1 MEESMKRQERR
12 MIKAQVKKIFSSGVI
27 QLPVASLDDECLGD
41 INMDTSDNTSD
52 TSERDEMSDMPCE
65 NSFSENDFLS
75 GSEEDLSFID
85 EDVIFNQDLTS
96 WVNHYRPSREAI
108 NDLLKILSKRGLPV
122 PKDSRTLLKSPREV
136 SVVSKCG
143 GTYSYL
149 GIKAGILEALKHTN
163 QDEDN
168 LFLDINIDGVPLTKS
183 SNSQLWPILGSINN
197 SDFVFVIA
205 VFHSFSKPSCVNDY
219 LNDFIVEAK
228 QLIKDG
234 LNYNDR
240 YFTFSIRS
248 FICDSPARSF
258 LKCIIGH
265 AGYNSC
271 ERCCIHGTRVQ
282 NRTVFNECTF
292 KESLRDGEKFQNCEY
307 LGDHQ
312 KEISPLVD
320 LGINCV
326 RQFPLDYMH
335 LVLLGVVKRILIF
348 LTKGPPC
355 SKLSHQ
361 LQLLISERMVSHNGL
376 MPSEFNRQPRRL
388 SELAYWKSTEYR
400 QFLLYHAPIVLK
412 GIVEKDVYEHFICLH
427 VAISL
432 LLKKDVEKSQLLFAT
447 DLLKWFVKTA
457 VNVYG
462 PTFTVYNVH
471 GLSHLGDDVL
481 NFGID
486 LNEISAFKFENFMQ
500 KIKKC
505 VRSSKNPV
513 AQVVKRTEEIKS
525 CKRFKNNDKMTKIK
539 TTGKDSLFMSNQG
552 DICIVEN
559 IDDTSVTCNV
569 ISKRYLES
577 FYLSPIDSKLLGIV
591 YIRDFNIIQLKKKIL
606 RKNDLQHK
614 VVRLPYKNGFVYFSL
629 LHSFNDNKY

>member
-27 QLPVASLDDECLGD
+27 QLPVASSDDECLGD

-205 VFHSFSKPSCVNDY
+205 VFHSFSKPSCDY

-471 GLSHLGDDVL
+471 GLLD
-481 NFGID
+481 
-486 LNEISAFKFENFMQ
+486 A
-500 KIKKC
+500 IKA
-505 VRSSKNPV
+505 R
-513 AQVVKRTEEIKS
+513 
-525 CKRFKNNDKMTKIK
+525 
-539 TTGKDSLFMSNQG
+539 
-552 DICIVEN
+552 
-559 IDDTSVTCNV
+559 
-569 ISKRYLES
+569 
-577 FYLSPIDSKLLGIV
+577 
-591 YIRDFNIIQLKKKIL
+591 
-606 RKNDLQHK
+606 
-614 VVRLPYKNGFVYFSL
+614 
-629 LHSFNDNKY
+629 